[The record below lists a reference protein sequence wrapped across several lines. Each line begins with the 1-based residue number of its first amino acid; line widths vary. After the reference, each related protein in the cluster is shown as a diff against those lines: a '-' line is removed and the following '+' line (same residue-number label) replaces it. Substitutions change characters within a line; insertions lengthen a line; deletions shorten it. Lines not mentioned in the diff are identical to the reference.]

1 MKTIARRRRQGASL
15 RYVRSV
21 QRSAHAP
28 RRWSGITRRIVG
40 VVLLLGGLGFA
51 LYKSPRLFDPAEFP
65 LRYVHLHGEWQYLDS
80 ADVQKVIAAHQSASF
95 FALDIDQIQQQLNAL
110 PWVERAS
117 VQRRWPD
124 ALDVTLAERKVFAR
138 WAETELIDRNG
149 QRFRPEQLPPE
160 SSAWPVLNG
169 PDGQETVVM
178 QYYQEARQALNQ
190 ISLPISAL
198 VQDARGAWTLRL
210 VNGLGLKLGKSELIE
225 RVQRFITLY
234 PKTLYERLADI
245 ETVDL
250 RYTNGLAV
258 RWSHLTA
265 GANAALAEANKA
277 EPATAVRQQH
287 QSAG

>member
-1 MKTIARRRRQGASL
+1 
-15 RYVRSV
+15 
-21 QRSAHAP
+21 
-28 RRWSGITRRIVG
+28 
-40 VVLLLGGLGFA
+40 
-51 LYKSPRLFDPAEFP
+51 
-65 LRYVHLHGEWQYLDS
+65 
-80 ADVQKVIAAHQSASF
+80 
-95 FALDIDQIQQQLNAL
+95 
-110 PWVERAS
+110 
-117 VQRRWPD
+117 
-124 ALDVTLAERKVFAR
+124 
-138 WAETELIDRNG
+138 
-149 QRFRPEQLPPE
+149 
-160 SSAWPVLNG
+160 
-169 PDGQETVVM
+169 M